1 MNSILVMTDLEK
13 LVREVLVPRI
23 VQLEI
28 EVAALRKHTW
38 PYVQAQKE
46 HNQLDDIEAKRDFIR
61 SLDDDTIKELLNL
74 KAKISDNSGLQQ
86 REYDHLKNHFC

>member
-1 MNSILVMTDLEK
+1 MTDLEK
-13 LVREVLVPRI
+13 LVKNILLPRI

-28 EVAALRKHTW
+28 EVASLRKHTW

-46 HNQLDDIEAKRDFIR
+46 YNQLDDIEAKRDFVR
-61 SLDDDTIKELLNL
+61 SLDGDTVKELLNL
-74 KAKISDNSGLQQ
+74 KAKLSNNSGLQQ

>member
-1 MNSILVMTDLEK
+1 MISVLVMTDLEK
-13 LVREVLVPRI
+13 LVREVLLPRI

-28 EVAALRKHTW
+28 EVASLRKHTW
-38 PYVQAQKE
+38 PYVQAQRE

-74 KAKISDNSGLQQ
+74 KAKISENSGLQK

>member
-1 MNSILVMTDLEK
+1 MKSIFVMTDLEK
-13 LVREVLVPRI
+13 LVKNVLLPRI
-23 VQLEI
+23 IQLEI
-28 EVAALRKHTW
+28 EVASLRKHTW

-74 KAKISDNSGLQQ
+74 KAKLSENSGLQQ

>member
-1 MNSILVMTDLEK
+1 MKLILVMTDLEK

-74 KAKISDNSGLQQ
+74 KAKLSENSGLQQ

>member
-1 MNSILVMTDLEK
+1 MKSIFVMTDLEK
-13 LVREVLVPRI
+13 LVKNVLLPRI
-23 VQLEI
+23 IQLEI
-28 EVAALRKHTW
+28 EVASLRKHTW

-74 KAKISDNSGLQQ
+74 KAKMSENSGLQK

>member
-1 MNSILVMTDLEK
+1 MTDLEK
-13 LVREVLVPRI
+13 LVKNVLLPRI
-23 VQLEI
+23 IQLEI
-28 EVAALRKHTW
+28 EVASLRKHTW

-74 KAKISDNSGLQQ
+74 KAKLSENSGLQQ

>member
-1 MNSILVMTDLEK
+1 MKSILVMTDLEK

-74 KAKISDNSGLQQ
+74 KAKLSENSGLQQ